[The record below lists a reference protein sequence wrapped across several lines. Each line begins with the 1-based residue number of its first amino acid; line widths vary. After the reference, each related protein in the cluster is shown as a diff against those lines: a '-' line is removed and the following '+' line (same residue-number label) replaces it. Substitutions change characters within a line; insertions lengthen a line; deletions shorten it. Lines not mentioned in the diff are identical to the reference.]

1 MRLAREGDEN
11 RKRLRREWWR
21 RALSVLMGFGVVLI
35 IGDRGEAQ
43 GPASTSTE
51 VPVPTQVEELS
62 VPLFKKPRDDVPT
75 GLPLTGMERASLQGV
90 SRFSGGKKAPRT
102 RFISL
107 RSITVE
113 QSLTADLLFDIP
125 EKGVVDVSPVRIS
138 LEEERGTISINQAR
152 LDVPKREAGDKK
164 PDVYN
169 FSLQRGTQ
177 LLVVRPTLEDPLY
190 AVGALLC
197 LSVDYLALA
206 GTGRL
211 PAEENQLSLVLQ
223 QSTFGLT
230 SVGEASFTSG
240 VKPAAIRLDLDTGAT
255 LPPSQ
260 VSRDEVVGRDPTAR
274 LVYEP
279 QGASPPISL
288 TGEATSLEAVG
299 RYTTTLQT
307 WSGDQIVQKV
317 ANRLAIR
324 RVASDEEMYE
334 FLKKIVGRGRVKRPF
349 ECVFVTWERI
359 EEGSHSYEPGSDLQQ
374 LIKRSGG

>member
-11 RKRLRREWWR
+11 CKQLRKGWWR
-21 RALSVLMGFGVVLI
+21 GALSILLVQGVVSIL
-35 IGDRGEAQ
+35 GGRGEAQ
-43 GPASTSTE
+43 VPASTPTE
-51 VPVPTQVEELS
+51 VPASTPVEELS
-62 VPLFKKPRDDVPT
+62 IPLFKKPRDDVPP

-102 RFISL
+102 RFVSL
-107 RSITVE
+107 RAITVE
-113 QSLTADLLFDIP
+113 QSLSADLLFDIP
-125 EKGVVDVSPVRIS
+125 EKGVVDVSPLRIS
-138 LEEERGTISINQAR
+138 LGEEQGTILINQAR
-152 LDVPKREAGDKK
+152 LDMPKREAGDKK
-164 PDVYN
+164 PDIYN

-177 LLVVRPTLEDPLY
+177 LLVVRPILEDPLY

-211 PAEENQLSLVLQ
+211 PAEENQLSMVLQ
-223 QSTFGLT
+223 QGTFGLT

-240 VKPAAIRLDLDTGAT
+240 VKPAAIRLDLDTGAA
-255 LPPSQ
+255 LPPSE

-274 LVYEP
+274 LVYEA
-279 QGASPPISL
+279 QGASPIMSL
-288 TGEATSLEAVG
+288 TGGATSLEAVS
-299 RYTTTLQT
+299 RYTATLQT

-324 RVASDEEMYE
+324 RVASDEEMYD
-334 FLKKIVGRGRVKRPF
+334 FLRDIVGRGRLKRPF
-349 ECVFVTWERI
+349 ECVFVAWERI